1 VCTASGTFFGR
12 RSWRGAFE
20 PDWQDEASQWWGGP
34 TSEGDDGDAATL
46 LALDFDALALSL
58 ADIPLHELLD
68 IPAERC
74 QHAAAA
80 YAADTAAFVA
90 AMTVSG
96 RNAPVERVEAHLTG
110 GHAEAAI
117 IAAPVAP
124 GVEPAAVESASS
136 RVVTPQSAPTPSA
149 VKAHTSTSSIAA
161 KSIAPPPQAAAAA
174 DDDDD
179 DDDDDAFLNE
189 MLGKRGNIV

>member
-20 PDWQDEASQWWGGP
+20 PDWQDEAGQWWGGL

-46 LALDFDALALSL
+46 LALDFDTLALSL

-80 YAADTAAFVA
+80 YAADSAAFVA

-96 RNAPVERVEAHLTG
+96 RNARVERVEAQSTG
-110 GHAEAAI
+110 GHAGAAI

-124 GVEPAAVESASS
+124 GVEPAAVENASS
-136 RVVTPQSAPTPSA
+136 RVVTPSA
-149 VKAHTSTSSIAA
+149 VKGKVPTSSIAA
-161 KSIAPPPQAAAAA
+161 KPIAPPPQAAAAA
-174 DDDDD
+174 DDDDDD

-189 MLGKRGNIV
+189 MLGKRGNV